1 MSSDLI
7 RIGHGSGGRLSRD
20 LINQVFVK
28 HFSNSTLDQLSDAA
42 WLNTHNEALAF
53 TTDSYVI
60 DPIFFPGGDIGQLAV
75 SGTVNDLC
83 VTGANP
89 LYISAG
95 FIIEEGFPVK
105 DLEKLAASMAKEAKE
120 AGIQIVTGDTKVVRK
135 GQCDKLFINTSGIGS
150 IPSDRMHLKENNS
163 IVPGDK
169 IIVTGTL
176 GDHAIAILSAREN
189 LNLDEDIISD
199 ASPLNSLT
207 EKILEFPKEIRFMRD
222 ITRGGLA
229 TILVET
235 CEKKSYGIE
244 VYENSIPVR
253 QSVQSVCELY
263 GFDPMY
269 LANEGKI
276 MIVVTSGSEQ
286 KVLNRIKQDPKGH
299 KASVIGTI
307 TEANAGKAI
316 MISSIGGKRMIDMLS
331 GEMLPR
337 IC

>member
-7 RIGHGSGGRLSRD
+7 RIGHGSGGRLSRE
-20 LINQVFVK
+20 LIDKVFVK
-28 HFSNSTLDQLSDAA
+28 YFSNPVLEELSDAA
-42 WLNTHNEALAF
+42 YLKSPNEAIAF

-83 VTGANP
+83 VTGAKP
-89 LYISAG
+89 LYLSAG
-95 FIIEEGFPVK
+95 FIIEEGFSIK
-105 DLEKLAASMAKEAKE
+105 DLDKIARSMAEEAK
-120 AGIQIVTGDTKVVRK
+120 AADVQVVTGDTKVVKK
-135 GQCDKLFINTSGIGS
+135 GQCDKIFINTSGIGV
-150 IPSDRMHLKENNS
+150 ITPDRLHLKDGS
-163 IVPGDK
+163 TITPGDK
-169 IIVTGTL
+169 IIVTGNL

-189 LNLDEDIISD
+189 LKLDEEIVTD
-199 ASPLNSLT
+199 ATPLNSLT
-207 EKILEFPKEIRFMRD
+207 EKILKKPEDIRFMRD

-229 TILVET
+229 TILVES
-235 CEKKSYGIE
+235 CEKKKFGIQVNE
-244 VYENSIPVR
+244 KAIPVR

-276 MIVVTSGSEQ
+276 MLI
-286 KVLNRIKQDPKGH
+286 IKAG
-299 KASVIGTI
+299 AEESVISRIRKDGNGQEAAIIGEI
-307 TEANAGKAI
+307 TETNLGKAV